1 MALEQVPS
9 STRASHLTAAKQAW
23 LELSALSLNY
33 SRSTER
39 PFAPSRAIARSA
51 LRELAAAG
59 HIKKSSAPLCERR
72 SSARVVILTCEEA
85 WSVLCAQIECRLDTQ
100 HPDQL
105 QLKSYETIWRLLAA
119 ADIKQYATNLAR
131 NGLLAPPLARQL
143 MAGLRKM
150 KTPGSIE
157 QQRLVFWLA
166 SQHKDARTASTVSKI
181 EEIVAEMLYMV
192 ATECRFSRAYAPPSA
207 QRLSCVEVIFNSR
220 LARLGRTYF
229 DAPICLQS
237 LQDAQRSQ

>member
-1 MALEQVPS
+1 MALEEVPS
-9 STRASHLTAAKQAW
+9 STRTSHLATAKQAW
-23 LELSALSLNY
+23 RELSALSLNY

-39 PFAPSRAIARSA
+39 PLAPSRAIARSA

-59 HIKKSSAPLCERR
+59 HIKKFNAPLRERQ
-72 SSARVVILTCEEA
+72 STARVVMLTCEEA
-85 WSVLCAQIECRLDTQ
+85 WSALCAQIECRLDTQ
-100 HPDQL
+100 RSDQL
-105 QLKSYETIWRLLAA
+105 QLKSYEAIWRLLAA
-119 ADIKQYATNLAR
+119 ADIEQYATNLAR

-166 SQHKDARTASTVSKI
+166 SQHKDAPTASTDSKI
-181 EEIVAEMLYMV
+181 EAIAAEMLYMV
-192 ATECRFSRAYAPPSA
+192 ATECRFSRAYAPPSGR
-207 QRLSCVEVIFNSR
+207 RLSCVEVIFNSR

-229 DAPICLQS
+229 DAPISLQS
-237 LQDAQRSQ
+237 LQDARRSQ